1 MSERE
6 HDEIP
11 EDLELSDEAEEI
23 RGGATPV
30 ETNVQKTKEKA
41 AKTAINN
48 MR

>member
-6 HDEIP
+6 HDEVP
-11 EDLELSDEAEEI
+11 EDLEPRDEAEEI

-30 ETNVQKTKEKA
+30 ETNIQKAKEEA
-41 AKTAINN
+41 AKTAVNN